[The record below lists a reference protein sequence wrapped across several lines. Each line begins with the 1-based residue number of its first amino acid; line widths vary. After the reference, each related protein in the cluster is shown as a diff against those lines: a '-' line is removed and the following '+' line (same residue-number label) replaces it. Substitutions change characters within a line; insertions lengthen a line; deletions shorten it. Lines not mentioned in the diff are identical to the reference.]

1 MFKDKNDS
9 FEIKEFIG
17 LAFVPAVVGLAL
29 SFGLIIVSVMLK
41 PTNAVAPGCT
51 ATECKIT
58 LFGNAENTITSKTID
73 EGGKKKTETTAVV
86 GGASYTFRGDVTSG
100 NTTGNIMSAL
110 NMAGGIIGT
119 IIVDIIALVFIWVAF
134 MAAKGVSKVAAA
146 AFAPF
151 EEIGNKMGAL
161 AASIP
166 KYTPIPGTGVSM
178 GSIQKMPGLVE
189 EGFRVRNEKRFDD
202 SEGGKLLKS
211 WANAP

>member
-58 LFGNAENTITSKTID
+58 LFGNAENTITSKT
-73 EGGKKKTETTAVV
+73 ENNKTETTAVV

-151 EEIGNKMGAL
+151 EEIGNKMGTL

-166 KYTPIPGTGVSM
+166 KYTPIPGTGVSVS
-178 GSIQKMPGLVE
+178 GIQKIPDNITE
-189 EGFRVRNEKRFDD
+189 
-202 SEGGKLLKS
+202 
-211 WANAP
+211 